1 MSPIVS
7 SVIALVALGLAIAAI
22 VLATI
27 ANRRW
32 ASRSART
39 GSAGSAP
46 GPQAPLPG
54 AAPGPDRP
62 RPDEAAH
69 ADPPSAADSTPDLV
83 GRDAA
88 ASDGERAAPPG
99 SGPPEPSSSAPDSA
113 ALESLSAALAVLRGE
128 VDDLIAQVDDLGSGS
143 SSVRSDVDQLRS
155 QVDEVAAAAAD
166 PTVDPTALRNVALVR
181 YDAFAD
187 VGGRLSYSAALL
199 DDTGSGLVLTT
210 LSGKA
215 DVRTYVRTVSGGS
228 ADGSLTAEEQQA
240 IDAAVGSGQ

>member
-113 ALESLSAALAVLRGE
+113 ALESLSAALAEL
-128 VDDLIAQVDDLGSGS
+128 
-143 SSVRSDVDQLRS
+143 
-155 QVDEVAAAAAD
+155 
-166 PTVDPTALRNVALVR
+166 
-181 YDAFAD
+181 
-187 VGGRLSYSAALL
+187 
-199 DDTGSGLVLTT
+199 
-210 LSGKA
+210 
-215 DVRTYVRTVSGGS
+215 
-228 ADGSLTAEEQQA
+228 
-240 IDAAVGSGQ
+240 